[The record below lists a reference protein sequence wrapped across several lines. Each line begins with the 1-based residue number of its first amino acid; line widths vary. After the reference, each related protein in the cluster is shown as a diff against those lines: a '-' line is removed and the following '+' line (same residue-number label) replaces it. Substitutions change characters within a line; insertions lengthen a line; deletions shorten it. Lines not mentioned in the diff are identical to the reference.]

1 MVTQAVSEAI
11 ALTEKKMDMSLDDII
26 KMSKKTTSK
35 AKIPPRA
42 SNKSQG
48 FLNGRGPQG
57 NFNLHR
63 FMDSRSSIRQGV
75 LAKRR
80 THFQGNQFPITT
92 NVANR
97 AAAYSTSNWM
107 VNWNKPSAAGTSFRR
122 NDGEKSFAGKDKMLV
137 PKQKPQTLDARFAS
151 IKEQRIRAM
160 THQQQMVRG
169 SILQTVAAQRRRTH
183 QQQHGRVTTQYGRAS
198 RPFGKFAR

>member
-1 MVTQAVSEAI
+1 MSEAI

-35 AKIPPRA
+35 GKIPPRA

-57 NFNLHR
+57 NINLHR

-97 AAAYSTSNWM
+97 AASYSANNRM
-107 VNWNKPSAAGTSFRR
+107 VNWNKPRAAGTSFRR
-122 NDGEKSFAGKDKMLV
+122 NDGEKSVAGKDKMLV
-137 PKQKPQTLDARFAS
+137 PKQKPQTLDARFAN
-151 IKEQRIRAM
+151 IKEQRMRAM

-169 SILQTVAAQRRRTH
+169 SILQTMAAQRRHTH
-183 QQQHGRVTTQYGRAS
+183 QQHQGRGTTQYGRAS